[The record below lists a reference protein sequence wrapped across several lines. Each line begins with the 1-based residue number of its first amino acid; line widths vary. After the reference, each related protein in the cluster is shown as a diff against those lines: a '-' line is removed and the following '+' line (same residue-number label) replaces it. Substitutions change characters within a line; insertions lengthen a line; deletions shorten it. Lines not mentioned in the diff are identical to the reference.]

1 MATEIL
7 IKSAEV
13 KKPEDSVATDLPS
26 LETSSEEI
34 SNGDE
39 VSEAVTKETKVEDD
53 EGISESVTVVDSET
67 SVSVPSTNLNTITIS
82 GATVPM
88 ALASV
93 EGQSISLATPVV
105 SGQQVVNPLTA
116 GYQLLLQQ
124 QYLNFLQLQQS
135 MIQMSNNV
143 SINCLTLTL
152 SLQVT
157 LLVTL
162 YFTNV
167 RWLLAFKTMI
177 AIDDCF
183 INPY

>member
-26 LETSSEEI
+26 LETSSEKI

-39 VSEAVTKETKVEDD
+39 VVAEAVTKETKAEDG
-53 EGISESVTVVDSET
+53 EGISESVTVVDSEA
-67 SVSVPSTNLNTITIS
+67 SVSVPSSNLNTITIS

-143 SINCLTLTL
+143 SINCLTFTL

-157 LLVTL
+157 LLVTFL
-162 YFTNV
+162 SQT
-167 RWLLAFKTMI
+167 
-177 AIDDCF
+177 
-183 INPY
+183 